1 LQKSEKYISIYMNL
15 SVSERRRLM
24 ALQLKKLD
32 ESMKGALADFMADWK
47 DEEIIPS
54 TLQKYSLGFD
64 ELMAHLDTMENDP
77 PRLLVPGSVWFLT
90 DGDEILGAI
99 EVRHF
104 LNSGLL
110 KYGGHIGY
118 GVAPKHRGH
127 GYAAQM
133 VKMVMPQLKKLGLE
147 MVLLCCVSDNVASAR
162 TIVNAGGV
170 LENEVEIIRNNQPKI
185 GQRYWLEVK

>member
-1 LQKSEKYISIYMNL
+1 
-15 SVSERRRLM
+15 M

-32 ESMKGALADFMADWK
+32 ESMKGALADFITDWK
-47 DEEIIPS
+47 DENIIPS

-64 ELMAHLDTMENDP
+64 GFMEHLNTMENDP
-77 PRLLVPGSVWFLT
+77 PRLMSPSTMWFLV
-90 DGDEILGAI
+90 DGEEILGAY

-127 GYAAQM
+127 GYAA
-133 VKMVMPQLKKLGLE
+133 KMVEMSMPMLKQLNLDR
-147 MVLLCCVSDNVASAR
+147 VLICCVSDNIASAK
-162 TIVNAGGV
+162 TILKVGGV

-185 GQRYWLEVK
+185 GQRYWLDVK

>member
-1 LQKSEKYISIYMNL
+1 
-15 SVSERRRLM
+15 M

-32 ESMKGALADFMADWK
+32 KSMEVALADFIADWK

-54 TLQKYSLGFD
+54 TLQKFSLGF
-64 ELMAHLDTMENDP
+64 EEFAAHLHMMETDP
-77 PRLLVPGSVWFLT
+77 PRLLVPGTVWFLT
-90 DGDEILGAI
+90 DGQEIMGAI

-118 GVAPKHRGH
+118 GVAPKHRGN
-127 GYAAQM
+127 GYAA
-133 VKMVMPQLKKLGLE
+133 KMMEMCMPHMKNLGLDR
-147 MVLLCCVSDNVASAR
+147 VLICCVQENVASAKS
-162 TIVNAGGV
+162 IVSAGGV
-170 LENEVEIIRNNQPKI
+170 LENEVEIIRGGQPKI

>member
-1 LQKSEKYISIYMNL
+1 
-15 SVSERRRLM
+15 M

-64 ELMAHLDTMENDP
+64 ELMANLDTMENDP

-127 GYAAQM
+127 GYAVQM
-133 VKMVMPQLKKLGLE
+133 VKMDA
-147 MVLLCCVSDNVASAR
+147 C
-162 TIVNAGGV
+162 
-170 LENEVEIIRNNQPKI
+170 
-185 GQRYWLEVK
+185 